1 MSFSKLGLSDPIIK
15 AVKDLG
21 YTKPTPIQREAIP
34 AVLSGKNILGTSQ
47 TGTGKTASFVLPIL
61 EKLSKVTKKGKAHD
75 VRGKRIR
82 ALILTPTRELAVQI
96 EESVAQYSKYLDLSS
111 MALYGGVDMEDQKE
125 RLVEGIDILVATP
138 GRLLDLLHQRALY
151 FDEVEMLV
159 LDEADRM
166 LDMGFIDDI
175 TKIIERLPFDRQNLL
190 FSATINEDVR
200 KLADS
205 FSGDGFSGVG
215 FENKEFYDDLEDIV
229 ISPSSTT
236 ADTISQWLVA
246 IDKDTKSALLSHLI
260 VEEKWDQALIFIE
273 KKHGAAKLVS
283 QLEKRGIK
291 ADCIHGDRS
300 QAMREK
306 TLAAFKSGELKYLVA
321 TGIAARGI
329 DIGSLTRVVNYDL
342 PFKPEEYIHR
352 VGRTGRAGAAGEA
365 ISFVAAGDFK
375 NLCAIES
382 RLGHLISRKEIE
394 GFVVRKEV
402 PVSILNYVPKH
413 LRAGHAGSDTNSPYY
428 GKGAGKSSTK
438 KKMEGAGKAEK
449 GRKADAKKAEHSKSK
464 KANTWD
470 RK

>member
-1 MSFSKLGLSDPIIK
+1 MSFSKLGLSAPIVK
-15 AVKDLG
+15 AVADLG
-21 YTKPTPIQREAIP
+21 YTKPTPIQKEAIP

-47 TGTGKTASFVLPIL
+47 TGTGKTASFVLPML
-61 EKLSKVTKKGKAHD
+61 EKLSKNKTQ
-75 VRGKRIR
+75 RGKRIR

-111 MALYGGVDMEDQKE
+111 MALYGGVDVEPQKE
-125 RLVEGIDILVATP
+125 RLIEGVEILVATP
-138 GRLLDLLHQRALY
+138 GRLLDLVHQRAVY

-175 TKIIERLPFDRQNLL
+175 SKIIERLPFDRQNLL

-236 ADTISQWLVA
+236 AETISQWLVA

-260 VEEKWDQALIFIE
+260 LEEKWDQALIFIE

-352 VGRTGRAGAAGEA
+352 VGRTGRAGTSGQA

-382 RLGHLISRKEIE
+382 RLGHLIVRKEIE

-449 GRKADAKKAEHSKSK
+449 GRKADAKKTDHAKSK
-464 KANTWD
+464 KSNAWD

>member
-1 MSFSKLGLSDPIIK
+1 MSFSKLGLSAPIVK
-15 AVKDLG
+15 AVADLG
-21 YTKPTPIQREAIP
+21 YTKPTPIQKEAIP

-47 TGTGKTASFVLPIL
+47 TGTGKTASFVLPML
-61 EKLSKVTKKGKAHD
+61 EKLSKNKTQ
-75 VRGKRIR
+75 RGKRIR

-111 MALYGGVDMEDQKE
+111 MALYGGVDVEPQKE
-125 RLVEGIDILVATP
+125 RLIEGVEILVATP
-138 GRLLDLLHQRALY
+138 GRLLDLVHQRAVY

-175 TKIIERLPFDRQNLL
+175 SKIIERLPFDRQNLL

-236 ADTISQWLVA
+236 AETISQWLVA

-260 VEEKWDQALIFIE
+260 LEEKWDQALIFIE

-352 VGRTGRAGAAGEA
+352 VGRTGRAGTSGQA

-382 RLGHLISRKEIE
+382 RLGHLIVRKEIE

-449 GRKADAKKAEHSKSK
+449 GRKADAKKVDHSKSK
-464 KANTWD
+464 KANAWD